1 MTLHFWVWEC
11 QSSDNTHIEETSSP
25 CLPRLPRRPMI
36 RILKKKENA
45 QYDEWPEESSL
56 KDTYADRVK
65 LKVKNLCK
73 RAPSF

>member
-1 MTLHFWVWEC
+1 
-11 QSSDNTHIEETSSP
+11 
-25 CLPRLPRRPMI
+25 MI